1 MKTKIVKPNEIETI
15 IKYLN
20 SGKVIAF
27 KTDTV
32 YGFSC
37 SAKDENACK
46 KIVEMKGRE
55 NKPMLLLV
63 GEKTDYKKYVKTN
76 STAEKLIQNFWP
88 GALTIIFEQN
98 FDFNEYITCGKN
110 TIGVRMPKDDLCEKI
125 LCGIDYPIV
134 STSANISGENQ
145 LNSASEILE
154 KFDGKVDLIV
164 DSGVC
169 TNFLPSTIVLTNKN
183 DVTILR
189 EGVILKTEIEKVL
202 RSE

>member
-1 MKTKIVKPNEIETI
+1 METKIVKPNEIEKI
-15 IKYLN
+15 VEYLN

-37 SAKDENACK
+37 SAQNEKACK

-63 GEKTDYKKYVKTN
+63 GNNVDYKKYVKTN
-76 STAEKLIQNFWP
+76 NLIEKLIQNFWP
-88 GALTIIFEQN
+88 GALTIIFENN
-98 FDFNEYITCGKN
+98 FDFNKYITCGKN

-125 LCGIDYPIV
+125 LNSVDYPIV
-134 STSANISGENQ
+134 STSANFSGKRQ
-145 LNSASEILE
+145 LCSANEILE
-154 KFDGKVDLIV
+154 KFAGKVDLIV

-169 TNFLPSTIVLTNKN
+169 TEFLPSTIVLADENNAT
-183 DVTILR
+183 VLR
-189 EGVILKTEIEKVL
+189 EGVISKAEIEKVL
-202 RSE
+202 TK